1 MAGVTLART
10 GDLLEITICRSER
23 RNALGEEEW
32 ERLDAAV
39 AEAEGDPTCQFVLMQ
54 GSGDFFCSGADLD
67 LERAARLDALLA
79 LIETNTAILR
89 RFERLPQI
97 VLAAL
102 NGPAIGIG
110 VHIAL
115 CADII
120 FAVDAAYFWIPEARL
135 GIADV
140 LHFWNVGAA
149 ARSFGGVLND
159 APWSETLGGRCP
171 QPRPDRRGVRG
182 PRAVARIGRRMFDE
196 FARVEHG
203 RADGRQAPCQLSC
216 GAVPSCRAACR
227 ERVRARS
234 GEDQMKHRRW
244 RSGIPK
250 PIRFAAAVVGN

>member
-67 LERAARLDALLA
+67 HIERAARLDALLA

-140 LHFWNVGAA
+140 LHFGMLEQRLGRSAA
-149 ARSFGGVLND
+149 FD

-171 QPRPDRRGVRG
+171 QQRPDRRGVRG

-196 FARVEHG
+196 FARAEHG

-244 RSGIPK
+244 PSGIPK

>member
-39 AEAEGDPTCQFVLMQ
+39 AEAEGDPTCQFVLIR

-67 LERAARLDALLA
+67 HMERAARLDALLA

-140 LHFWNVGAA
+140 LHFGLLEQRLGRSAAFSMTLLGRKLSAADALSRGLIAEVSADQGQLRASVGACLTNLRALNTALRMVVKRHANSLA
-149 ARSFGGVLND
+149 ARSHPAEQLAASAYVL
-159 APWSETLGGRCP
+159 
-171 QPRPDRRGVRG
+171 
-182 PRAVARIGRRMFDE
+182 
-196 FARVEHG
+196 
-203 RADGRQAPCQLSC
+203 
-216 GAVPSCRAACR
+216 
-227 ERVRARS
+227 
-234 GEDQMKHRRW
+234 DQGKT
-244 RSGIPK
+244 K
-250 PIRFAAAVVGN
+250 